1 MCQFPRNLPD
11 IEQVKDW
18 RARSR
23 LAVAFVLETWTSALE
38 KHRAALRVLD
48 RFDHVFVLNAA
59 SIPALQ
65 RFTST
70 PISFLPTATD
80 ALAARPGPERV
91 IDFLSLGRRLPKL
104 HRELCTLSA
113 EQNNFYVYDQ
123 WKNLVVRDWA
133 EARSGNADM
142 IRRSRYYI
150 AWDPTLIVNDR
161 NAVSKDKMSAG
172 ERVLSTRYFE
182 GAAGGTI
189 LLGSRPGCPEFDD
202 LFDWPDAVV
211 EIAPDGSD
219 LREVLAALDG
229 NPARSTALRT
239 ANAVNSLRRHDW
251 ADRWARILDTLDL
264 PRTEAHEARRRQL
277 EHSANQIEVEAGGTS
292 VYKVLAE

>member
-1 MCQFPRNLPD
+1 
-11 IEQVKDW
+11 
-18 RARSR
+18 
-23 LAVAFVLETWTSALE
+23 
-38 KHRAALRVLD
+38 
-48 RFDHVFVLNAA
+48 
-59 SIPALQ
+59 
-65 RFTST
+65 
-70 PISFLPTATD
+70 
-80 ALAARPGPERV
+80 
-91 IDFLSLGRRLPKL
+91 
-104 HRELCTLSA
+104 
-113 EQNNFYVYDQ
+113 
-123 WKNLVVRDWA
+123 
-133 EARSGNADM
+133 M

-229 NPARSTALRT
+229 SPTRSTALRT